1 MPATHISI
9 KSNEEY
15 WPFCSTLYVAINFP
29 LLKYM
34 KYFKYRYLIYKV
46 YSWSM
51 NKKNDTPIINTTFTL
66 AITHFFQFLFLL
78 ILFDRFI
85 VHKGLMANMPKPVEY
100 IFAIV
105 YLIVFSLLIYNK
117 VRWAGYVEEYKDES
131 EQQRRLGNF
140 IVISYLI
147 VSILIFF
154 SALPL
159 LHGIKKS

>member
-1 MPATHISI
+1 
-9 KSNEEY
+9 
-15 WPFCSTLYVAINFP
+15 
-29 LLKYM
+29 
-34 KYFKYRYLIYKV
+34 
-46 YSWSM
+46 
-51 NKKNDTPIINTTFTL
+51 
-66 AITHFFQFLFLL
+66 
-78 ILFDRFI
+78 
-85 VHKGLMANMPKPVEY
+85 MANMPKPVEY